1 MQDMGTQDMGRVYSI
16 RDVADRL
23 GVRYKTVWKWCRVD
37 KTVRC
42 IVWPSGSVRVPE
54 AELQR
59 LLTGE
64 TPIVPEAKP

>member
-1 MQDMGTQDMGRVYSI
+1 MPNMGTKSTAPLYSI
-16 RDVADRL
+16 REVADRL
-23 GVRYKTVWKWCRVD
+23 DVKYKTVWKWCRVD

-64 TPIVPEAKP
+64 TIDTPEA